1 MRIHGQ
7 FGLTLILIISASI
20 ISTPIRAQTNTF
32 KSKKVVQPN
41 AQIRV
46 KNPGLNDKIKV
57 IQPGGLQGKDGDFK
71 DKQPTFKEGG
81 FKETGPTFGEGSPGP
96 FVNFTK
102 QVPGSE
108 VVNPVQPTT
117 PSAVDKFKSIQNK
130 GTINH

>member
-1 MRIHGQ
+1 MKTYGQ
-7 FGLTLILIISASI
+7 FGLALILIISASI
-20 ISTPIRAQTNTF
+20 VSVPVKSQSNAF
-32 KSKKVVQPN
+32 KSKKVIQPN
-41 AQIRV
+41 SQIRI
-46 KNPGLNDKIKV
+46 KNPGLTDKIKV
-57 IQPGGLQGKDGDFK
+57 IQPGGLQGKDGNFK

-108 VVNPVQPTT
+108 VVNPVEKTT
-117 PSAVDKFKSIQNK
+117 PSAVEQFKTIHNK